1 MSDRFGGGNPFG
13 GPFGGG
19 GGGMAS
25 MLGGFQQQMQ
35 DLQAEAERAEVEG
48 VAGNGLVRVR
58 MNGGQEVLSVHIDP
72 KAAADV
78 ELLEDLVR
86 AATNDAIRR
95 AKEVIGEK
103 MMGMAAG
110 MGLPPGL
117 FGG

>member
-1 MSDRFGGGNPFG
+1 MSDMFGGGGNPFG
-13 GPFGGG
+13 G
-19 GGGMAS
+19 GMAG
-25 MLGGFQQQMQ
+25 MLGGFQQQMA

-48 VAGNGLVRVR
+48 VAANGLVTIK
-58 MNGGQEVLSVHIDP
+58 MNGAQEVLAVHIDP

-95 AKEVIGEK
+95 AKEVVAEK
-103 MMGMAAG
+103 LVGLAAG

>member
-1 MSDRFGGGNPFG
+1 MSDLFGGGNPL
-13 GPFGGG
+13 
-19 GGGMAS
+19 GGGMAG
-25 MLGGFQQQMQ
+25 MMGGFQQRMA
-35 DLQAEAERAEVEG
+35 DLQAEAQQVEVDG
-48 VAGNGLVRVR
+48 IAANGLVRVR
-58 MNGGQEVLSVHIDP
+58 MNGAQEVLAVHIDP

-95 AKEVIGEK
+95 AKEVVAEK
-103 MMGMAAG
+103 LLGLAAG